1 MPSENEVALPSGIP
15 IFGTDR
21 AADPCILVIFGASGD
36 LTKRLLMPALF
47 NLACDRLLPGRFAI
61 VGIAMDEMTTEQF
74 REKMT
79 ADIQKFGTRK
89 NFDADLWSEFVE
101 RLHYT
106 SGNFSDPNAYE
117 RLAQIVAGLEAEHH
131 TAGNIIFYMATPPS
145 IFGMISQHIDA
156 AGFKK
161 REKGWIRIIVEKPF
175 GHDLP
180 SAIELNHQLLTH
192 WKESQIYR
200 IDHYL
205 GKETVQNIL
214 SFRFSNG
221 IFEPLWNKNH
231 IDHIQFSV
239 AETVGVEGRGKYYD
253 TSGVL
258 RDMIQNHMFQML
270 AYLCMEPPA
279 SFKPDAIRNEK
290 SKLLDAV
297 RVMSREEVLTHTA
310 RGQYGPGKKADG
322 SPAVGYRQEP
332 DVNPESRTE
341 TFAAVELFIDNWRWE
356 GVPIFLRSGKGLWK
370 RGTEII
376 VHFKKAPEVIFRGTP
391 VARLESNALIFHIQP
406 DQGIEVRFQAKTPG
420 PSLNLQPVNMRF
432 NYSEAF
438 EAGRGTG
445 YEVLLY
451 GCMIGDATLFSRT
464 DLVETAWRVAQ
475 PMLDTWASLP
485 MDESTS
491 YPAGSWGPAAAFDL
505 MERSGRGWM
514 EIVNR
519 DILARIPLFQSA
531 DPVCLH
537 KLAMMLE
544 PRFYET
550 GEDIIKIGETGK
562 EMYFVCRGQVEVF
575 DAEGKSLTTLGEGE
589 YFGEMALLLSARG
602 PPPSRRPRSA
612 TSSSSRSTS
621 STGSSEI
628 TRTSPPRSG
637 SRPGSGIICQ
647 MGRCERK
654 SSGFGRIEAQAHNGL
669 ASWVWNHRFASFVRM
684 DPGSRG
690 VQNANSGRR
699 D

>member
-1 MPSENEVALPSGIP
+1 LRTWPIAIESDLECLEDSPKGIEMPSENEVVLPSGIP

-61 VGIAMDEMTTEQF
+61 VGIAMDDMTTAQF

-106 SGNFSDPNAYE
+106 PGNFSDPEAYE
-117 RLAQIVAGLEAEHH
+117 RLAKIVEGLECEHH
-131 TAGNIIFYMATPPS
+131 TGGNIIFYMATPPS

-161 REKGWIRIIVEKPF
+161 RETGWIRIIVEKPF

-239 AETVGVEGRGKYYD
+239 AETLGVEGRGKYYD
-253 TSGVL
+253 TSGVM

-270 AYLCMEPPA
+270 AYLCMEPPS

-297 RVMSREEVLTHTA
+297 RVMNRDEVLVHTA

-356 GVPIFLRSGKGLWK
+356 GVPVFLRSGKGLWK
-370 RGTEII
+370 RGTEI
-376 VHFKKAPEVIFRGTP
+376 VVQFKKAPEVIFRGTP
-391 VARLESNALIFHIQP
+391 VAHLESNVLLFHIQP
-406 DQGIEVRFQAKTPG
+406 DQAIEVRFQAKTPG
-420 PSLNLQPVNMRF
+420 PTLNLQPVNMRF

-451 GCMIGDATLFSRT
+451 NCMIGDATLFSRT

-475 PMLDTWASLP
+475 PMLDTWASMP
-485 MDESTS
+485 MDECTS
-491 YPAGSWGPAAAFDL
+491 YPAGSWGPPAAFDL
-505 MERSGRGWM
+505 MERSGRHWM
-514 EIVNR
+514 EIINR

-544 PRFYET
+544 PRFFET
-550 GEDIIKIGETGK
+550 GESIINIGDTGK

-575 DAEGKSLTTLGEGE
+575 SADGKSIATLGEGE
-589 YFGEMALLLSARG
+589 YFGEMSLLTSVPRTANIKAASPCNLFVLEKHEFERVVRDHPNFAATLREQVKKRYNLADGAL
-602 PPPSRRPRSA
+602 
-612 TSSSSRSTS
+612 
-621 STGSSEI
+621 
-628 TRTSPPRSG
+628 
-637 SRPGSGIICQ
+637 
-647 MGRCERK
+647 
-654 SSGFGRIEAQAHNGL
+654 
-669 ASWVWNHRFASFVRM
+669 
-684 DPGSRG
+684 
-690 VQNANSGRR
+690 
-699 D
+699 

>member
-1 MPSENEVALPSGIP
+1 MSSEIDVALPGGIP
-15 IFGTDR
+15 TFGTER
-21 AADPCILVIFGASGD
+21 SADPCILVIFGASGD

-61 VGIAMDEMTTEQF
+61 VGIALDEMTTEQF

-79 ADIQKFGTRK
+79 ADVQKFGTRK
-89 NFDADLWSEFVE
+89 NFNAEIWGEFVE

-106 SGNFSDPNAYE
+106 SGNFGDPAAYE
-117 RLAQIVAGLEAEHH
+117 RLKKIVEELDAEHH
-131 TAGNIIFYMATPPS
+131 AAGNIIFYMAVPPS
-145 IFGMISQHIDA
+145 IFGMISEHIET

-161 REKGWIRIIVEKPF
+161 RDKGWIRIIVEKPF

-180 SAIELNHQLLTH
+180 SAIELNKQLLAQ
-192 WKESQIYR
+192 WNESQIYR

-205 GKETVQNIL
+205 GKETVQNL
-214 SFRFSNG
+214 LAFRFSNG
-221 IFEPLWNKNH
+221 MFEPLWNKSH

-239 AETVGVEGRGKYYD
+239 AETVGVEGRGGYYD

-297 RVMSREEVLTHTA
+297 RVMSPEEVKLYTA

-332 DVNPESRTE
+332 NVNPESRTE

-356 GVPIFLRSGKGLWK
+356 GVPVFLRSGKALWK
-370 RGTEII
+370 RGTEI
-376 VHFKKAPEVIFRGTP
+376 VVQFKKAPEVIFRGTP
-391 VARLESNALIFHIQP
+391 VGRLESNTLLFHIQP
-406 DQGIEVRFQAKTPG
+406 DQAIEIRFQAKTPG

-432 NYSEAF
+432 NYGEAF

-451 GCMIGDATLFSRT
+451 NCMIGDATLFSRT
-464 DLVETAWRVAQ
+464 DLVETAWRIAQ
-475 PMLDTWASLP
+475 PMLDTWASMP
-485 MDESTS
+485 MDEDTV
-491 YPAGSWGPAAAFDL
+491 YPAGSWGSPEAYDL
-505 MERSGRGWM
+505 IERSGRYWM

-519 DILARIPLFQSA
+519 EILNRIPLFQSA

-544 PRFYET
+544 PRFYEA
-550 GEDIIKIGETGK
+550 GEDIIKIGDPGK
-562 EMYFVCRGQVEVF
+562 EMYFICRGQAEVF
-575 DAEGKSLTTLGEGE
+575 DADGKSLATLNEGD
-589 YFGEMALLLSARG
+589 YFGEMSLLLAV
-602 PPPSRRPRSA
+602 PRTANIRAA
-612 TSSSSRSTS
+612 TSCNLFVLEKHEFDRVL
-621 STGSSEI
+621 
-628 TRTSPPRSG
+628 RDHPD
-637 SRPGSGIICQ
+637 
-647 MGRCERK
+647 
-654 SSGFGRIEAQAHNGL
+654 
-669 ASWVWNHRFASFVRM
+669 FASTLREQATKRYNL
-684 DPGSRG
+684 PEGTL
-690 VQNANSGRR
+690 
-699 D
+699 

>member
-1 MPSENEVALPSGIP
+1 MPDDIEAVLPGGIP

-74 REKMT
+74 RDKMT
-79 ADIQKFGTRK
+79 ADIRKFTTRK
-89 NFDADLWSEFVE
+89 HFDADIWAEFVE

-106 SGNFSDPNAYE
+106 TGNFSDPAAYG
-117 RLAQIVAGLEAEHH
+117 RLSDIVAGLDAENH

-145 IFGMISQHIDA
+145 IFGMISEHIDA
-156 AGFKK
+156 AGFKA

-180 SAIELNHQLLTH
+180 SAIELNRQLLAQ
-192 WKESQIYR
+192 WEEEQIYR

-205 GKETVQNIL
+205 GKETVQNL
-214 SFRFSNG
+214 LAFRFSNG
-221 IFEPLWNKNH
+221 MFEPLWNKAH
-231 IDHIQFSV
+231 VDHIQFSV
-239 AETVGVEGRGKYYD
+239 SETVGVEQRGKYYD

-270 AYLCMEPPA
+270 AYLCMEPPS

-297 RVMSREEVLTHTA
+297 RVMTPEEVLTHTA
-310 RGQYGPGKKADG
+310 RGQYGPGKKPDG
-322 SPAVGYRQEP
+322 SPAVGYRQES
-332 DVNPESRTE
+332 DVDPESRTE

-356 GVPIFLRSGKGLWK
+356 GVPIYLRSGKALWK

-376 VHFKKAPEVIFRGTP
+376 VQFKKAPEVIFRGTP
-391 VARLESNALIFHIQP
+391 VGRLESNVLIFHIQP

-432 NYSEAF
+432 NYGDAF
-438 EAGRGTG
+438 ESGRGTG

-451 GCMIGDATLFSRT
+451 NCMIGDATLFSRT
-464 DLVETAWRVAQ
+464 DLVETAWRIAQ
-475 PMLDTWASLP
+475 PMLDTWAGLP
-485 MDESTS
+485 MGDHSS
-491 YPAGSWGPAAAFDL
+491 YPAGSWGPHSAFEL
-505 MERSGRGWM
+505 MERGGRRWM

-519 DILARIPLFQSA
+519 DILARIPLFESA

-537 KLAMMLE
+537 QLAMMLQPE
-544 PRFYET
+544 YYEA
-550 GEDIIKIGETGK
+550 GQDIIRIGEPGT
-562 EMYFVCRGQVEVF
+562 EMYFICRGQVDVSDE
-575 DAEGKSLTTLGEGE
+575 ANRLLTTLGEGE
-589 YFGEMALLLSARG
+589 YFGEKSLLMSVPRTANIRANTPCNLFVLEKHEFDRVLRDHPDFAQTLREQVKKRYNLPDGAL
-602 PPPSRRPRSA
+602 
-612 TSSSSRSTS
+612 
-621 STGSSEI
+621 
-628 TRTSPPRSG
+628 
-637 SRPGSGIICQ
+637 
-647 MGRCERK
+647 
-654 SSGFGRIEAQAHNGL
+654 
-669 ASWVWNHRFASFVRM
+669 
-684 DPGSRG
+684 
-690 VQNANSGRR
+690 
-699 D
+699 